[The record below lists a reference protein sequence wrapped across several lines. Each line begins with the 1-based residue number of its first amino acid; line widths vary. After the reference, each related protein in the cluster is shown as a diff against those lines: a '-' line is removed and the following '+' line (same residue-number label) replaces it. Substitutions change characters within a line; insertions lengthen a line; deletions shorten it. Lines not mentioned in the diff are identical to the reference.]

1 MHSGFCS
8 FAVLLPGLKSKEES
22 KFGVKSSVL
31 RVVLLGEREMAL
43 SASQSC
49 TKAVV
54 TGMAVSEPRVSATEG
69 KTEGVLPLPAKPK
82 FQSSALR
89 RTKSRKPVK
98 TTKLSAAVVQEAEL
112 SAESVSQVGNEVAT
126 TSGEVLNA
134 VVEEGPAAM
143 RVRKSSSKANSRT
156 SRRRA
161 LVMCLA
167 LGMVRPCASNIAQT
181 NTDLRRTA
189 SAMPALRRTESTLFK
204 TPAALISQVSL
215 ATTLKQTN
223 LLGEQEDG
231 QKLTT
236 LQ

>member
-1 MHSGFCS
+1 
-8 FAVLLPGLKSKEES
+8 
-22 KFGVKSSVL
+22 
-31 RVVLLGEREMAL
+31 MAL

-49 TKAVV
+49 TKVV
-54 TGMAVSEPRVSATEG
+54 TTGMAVPEPRVSATEG
-69 KTEGVLPLPAKPK
+69 KTGGVLPLPVKPK

-98 TTKLSAAVVQEAEL
+98 TTKVSAAVQEAAVVEL
-112 SAESVSQVGNEVAT
+112 SAESVSQVGDEVAT
-126 TSGEVLNA
+126 TSGETLDA

-143 RVRKSSSKANSRT
+143 RVRKSSGKANSRT

-167 LGMVRPCASNIAQT
+167 LGMVRPCASNITGNLQT

-189 SAMPALRRTESTLFK
+189 SAMPALRRTESTSFK
-204 TPAALISQVSL
+204 TPAGLMSQVSL

>member
-1 MHSGFCS
+1 
-8 FAVLLPGLKSKEES
+8 
-22 KFGVKSSVL
+22 
-31 RVVLLGEREMAL
+31 MAL

-49 TKAVV
+49 TKVV
-54 TGMAVSEPRVSATEG
+54 TTGMAVPEPRVSATEG
-69 KTEGVLPLPAKPK
+69 KTGGVLPLPVKPK

-98 TTKLSAAVVQEAEL
+98 TTKVSAVAQEAVEL
-112 SAESVSQVGNEVAT
+112 SAESVSQVGDEVAT
-126 TSGEVLNA
+126 TSGETLDA
-134 VVEEGPAAM
+134 VVEEGLAAM
-143 RVRKSSSKANSRT
+143 RVRKSSGKANSRT

-167 LGMVRPCASNIAQT
+167 LGMVRPCASNITGDLQT

-189 SAMPALRRTESTLFK
+189 SAMPALRRTESTSFK
-204 TPAALISQVSL
+204 TPAALMSQVSL